1 MPSARV
7 VMPNRFPIWIAAAGV
22 LAAADAW
29 GQSASTRG
37 QAPLVTDAVAGA
49 AFLGHSES
57 HAVGHAFKPS
67 ARLGLRATLAP
78 RWELG
83 GALSGIVDA
92 SEHYRVVGVLV
103 QGRGAIV
110 NGPVFS
116 LGASL
121 ALGLGPDADVLH
133 DGLRGTDGLRGY
145 GFAALDAR
153 WTIASRWLLGAE
165 AAWENL
171 SIGRFGLVVGTL
183 LGERQP

>member
-1 MPSARV
+1 MPGARI
-7 VMPNRFPIWIAAAGV
+7 VMPKRLPLWIATAGV
-22 LAAADAW
+22 LAGAISPAW
-29 GQSASTRG
+29 GQSASAGR
-37 QAPLVTDAVAGA
+37 APLVADAVVGA

-57 HAVGHAFKPS
+57 HAIGHAFKPS
-67 ARLGLRATLAP
+67 ARLGLRATLAA

-92 SEHYRVVGVLV
+92 SAHYRVVGVLV

-110 NGPVFS
+110 KGAVFS

-121 ALGLGPDADVLH
+121 ALGLGPDADILH
-133 DGLRGTDGLRGY
+133 DGLRGTDGLLGY

-153 WTIASRWLLGAE
+153 WTIASRWLLGTE

-171 SIGRFGLVVGTL
+171 SIARVGLVVGV
-183 LGERQP
+183 RQP

>member
-1 MPSARV
+1 MPSARI
-7 VMPNRFPIWIAAAGV
+7 VMPNRLKGWIAAAGV
-22 LAAADAW
+22 LTVSPAW
-29 GQSASTRG
+29 AHAETDWRR
-37 QAPLVTDAVAGA
+37 APLVADAVVGG

-57 HAVGHAFKPS
+57 HAIGHAFKPS
-67 ARLGLRATLAP
+67 ARLGLRATLGE

-110 NGPVFS
+110 KGTVFS

-133 DGLRGTDGLRGY
+133 DGLRGSDGLLGY
-145 GFAALDAR
+145 GFAAVDAR

-165 AAWENL
+165 AAWENV
-171 SIGRFGLVVGTL
+171 SIARFGLVVGV
-183 LGERQP
+183 RQP